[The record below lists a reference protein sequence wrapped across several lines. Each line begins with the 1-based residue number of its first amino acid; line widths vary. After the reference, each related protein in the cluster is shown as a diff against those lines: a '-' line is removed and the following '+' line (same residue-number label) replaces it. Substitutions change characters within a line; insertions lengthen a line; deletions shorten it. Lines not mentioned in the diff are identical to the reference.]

1 MSVANGSRD
10 ASPAGRA
17 GPSTSRATLWVAA
30 KELRAAFR
38 DRQTTLY
45 TVVLP
50 IALYPFLFWCMIQ
63 ASLFVQGRREHTE
76 VQVAIA
82 AAAEAEVPS
91 GLADALAL
99 RPSSKDDPA
108 ADDAL
113 RRRLAEVDRVHV
125 GPVRQPVDAAAARE
139 WAQSRWR
146 ATTEV
151 DARGEPDAVVFLPG
165 PARADDAP
173 AAQGDEPTLT
183 VFYDSTQTASE
194 LARRRVA
201 ERIPPFVDALR
212 TARLAPGTPK
222 EALRPFKL
230 DSAHDVA
237 PRKDQ
242 GAYLLSFVLPML
254 LVVMCV
260 LGAFF
265 PAVDVTAGERER
277 NTAETTLLLPIPRL
291 AVHQGKILAV
301 CASALVAT
309 GLNLFALA
317 LSAGHLLQML
327 PRGGEVQVEL
337 PLAAFAS
344 IAPLAL
350 LFAFFVSAALVG
362 IASFARTFKE
372 GQALLGPVQMV
383 FILPA
388 MAGAIPGLELTPGL
402 ACVPVVNVVLAFR
415 ALLNGQSLP
424 LEYAI
429 TAASLFASALL
440 AIWASVKLL
449 SRESLFAPERA
460 RSSGPRAWFTGRFGG
475 GR

>member
-1 MSVANGSRD
+1 MELRPV
-10 ASPAGRA
+10 PRA
-17 GPSTSRATLWVAA
+17 PSIGRATLWIAA

-45 TVVLP
+45 AIVLP

-63 ASLFVQGRREHTE
+63 ASMFVQGRRERTE
-76 VQVAIA
+76 VEVGLA
-82 AAAEAEVPS
+82 AARDARVPAELHA
-91 GLADALAL
+91 ALAT
-99 RPSSKDDPA
+99 SASVEE
-108 ADDAL
+108 ADEG
-113 RRRLAEVDRVHV
+113 RRARLERVNRVHV
-125 GPVRQPVDAAAARE
+125 GALRAPLDESAARE
-139 WAQSRWR
+139 WAAER
-146 ATTEV
+146 ARVGAAQGSE
-151 DARGEPDAVVFLPG
+151 DAPDAVVWMPALP
-165 PARADDAP
+165 PADDALGDARD
-173 AAQGDEPTLT
+173 AATTLT

-194 LARRRVA
+194 LARRRVTERLPPLVDRLRA
-201 ERIPPFVDALR
+201 EK
-212 TARLAPGTPK
+212 LAPGTPRT
-222 EALRPFKL
+222 ELEPFRL
-230 DSAHDVA
+230 ATAHNVA
-237 PRKDQ
+237 ERKDQ
-242 GAYLLSFVLPML
+242 GAYVLSFVLPML

-277 NTAETTLLLPIPRL
+277 NTAETTMLLPVPRL

-301 CASALVAT
+301 CASAMLAT
-309 GLNLFALA
+309 VLNLFALA

-327 PRGGEVQVEL
+327 PHESTVQIEL
-337 PLAAFAS
+337 PVAAFLA

-388 MAGAIPGLELTPGL
+388 MAGAIPGLQLTPGL

-415 ALLNGQSLP
+415 ALLNREALP

-429 TAASLFASALL
+429 TAVVLL
-440 AIWASVKLL
+440 ATAVLAIAVAVRLL
-449 SRESLFAPERA
+449 AREALFAPEGRRGLAACFSSA
-460 RSSGPRAWFTGRFGG
+460 RGG
-475 GR
+475 AR

>member
-1 MSVANGSRD
+1 MSGANTPARDSR
-10 ASPAGRA
+10 A
-17 GPSTSRATLWVAA
+17 PSVGRATLWVAA

-45 TVVLP
+45 TIVLP
-50 IALYPFLFWCMIQ
+50 IALYPFLFWCLIQ

-76 VQVAIA
+76 VQVGLA
-82 AAAEAEVPS
+82 AAGDARIPD
-91 GLADALAL
+91 GLSDALAL
-99 RPSSKDDPA
+99 RPTSRDDPA

-113 RRRLAEVDRVHV
+113 RRRLAAIDRVRV
-125 GPVRQPVDAAAARE
+125 GPVRQPLDAAAARE
-139 WAQSRWR
+139 WAEARSHA
-146 ATTEV
+146 ATE
-151 DARGEPDAVVFLPG
+151 DEARDLPDAVVFVPSAASVDD
-165 PARADDAP
+165 ARASADDNAR
-173 AAQGDEPTLT
+173 LT
-183 VFYDSTQTASE
+183 VYYDSTQTASE
-194 LARRRVA
+194 LARRRVV
-201 ERIPPFVDALR
+201 ERIPPFVDGLRAARLPAGTPSEALEPF
-212 TARLAPGTPK
+212 RLAPP
-222 EALRPFKL
+222 R
-230 DSAHDVA
+230 DVA
-237 PRKDQ
+237 PQKDQ

-277 NTAETTLLLPIPRL
+277 NTAETTLLLPVPRR

-301 CASALVAT
+301 CTGAIVAT
-309 GLNLFALA
+309 SLNLFALA

-327 PRGGEVQVEL
+327 PRGGDVQIEV

-388 MAGAIPGLELTPGL
+388 MAGAIPNLELTPGL

-415 ALLNGQSLP
+415 ALLNGESLP

-429 TAASLFASALL
+429 TAASLAASALF

-449 SRESLFAPERA
+449 SRESLFAPER
-460 RSSGPRAWFTGRFGG
+460 SGSGGVGAWFSGLFGG